1 MPLRDNDR
9 HVAYRLGFGYRV
21 TGQTDAWRPELEVYE
36 TEKALVVRAALAGID
51 ENHLRV
57 VLDNDTLMIQ
67 GKRMP
72 DAPRGADAPERRS
85 YHEMGISYGPFE
97 ASVPL
102 PFPVERDG
110 VEANYEHGLLTIVL
124 PRTQRVRIQA
134 TRATAMAVGTPDD
147 ETSTTTATTT
157 TNGDLGKE
165 SE

>member
-1 MPLRDNDR
+1 MPLRDNDQ
-9 HVAYRLGFGYRV
+9 HVAYRLTFGSLRM
-21 TGQTDAWRPELEVYE
+21 TGQTDAWRPALEVYE
-36 TEKALVVRAALAGID
+36 TETALVVRAELAGID

-72 DAPRGADAPERRS
+72 DAQRGADAPEQRS
-85 YHEMGISYGPFE
+85 YHEMGISYGPFK
-97 ASVPL
+97 ARLSL

-124 PRTQRVRIQA
+124 PRIQRVRMKA
-134 TRATAMAVGTPDD
+134 TRAAAVADGAPDD
-147 ETSTTTATTT
+147 ETTTT
-157 TNGDLGKE
+157 TGDLGKD